1 MSKRKLRLIIISI
14 FILGFLAGNFC
25 EPRYWNKTAD
35 IINAQKNEIKHIE
48 RLTNIPQMPLNP
60 FILGLDLQGGAH
72 LVYEADVSQIAE
84 EDRDSSLQGLRD
96 VIERRVNMFGVQE
109 PIVQTQETQGHR
121 RLIVELAGIKD
132 ISQAIEMIGKT
143 PFLEF
148 RERKDESEVQAIL
161 DKRKEFEGKTVEEIQ
176 EIEDWQIGLQDIFQP
191 TDLTGKYLKSAEM
204 GFDQTVGEPLIFL
217 QFDDEGSKMF
227 EEITERNINK
237 QLAIYIDGIAI
248 SAPVVQQKIAGGNAQ
263 ITGKFTIDEAKEL
276 ARNLSAGALPVPITL
291 ISQQTVGPVLG
302 EISLQK
308 SLRAGM
314 FGFAA
319 VLLFLILFYRTPGIL
334 ASISLLIYAALALS
348 LFKIIPVTL
357 TLAGIGGF
365 ILSIGMAV
373 DANVLIFSRFREEL
387 KSGKSF
393 AQSLAQGFER
403 AWPSIRDGNM
413 TTLIVA
419 LILFV
424 FGTSFVK
431 GFALTLGLG
440 ILISM
445 FSAIFVTSYLMRMFE
460 NTRWARYKWLW
471 K

>member
-1 MSKRKLRLIIISI
+1 MLKRKLHLIAISI
-14 FILGFLAGNFC
+14 FILAFLAGNFC
-25 EPRYWNKTAD
+25 EPRYWNNTAD
-35 IINAQKNEIKHIE
+35 IINAEKNEIKYVE
-48 RLTNIPQMPLNP
+48 RITNIPQMPSNP
-60 FILGLDLQGGAH
+60 FKLGLDLQGGAH
-72 LVYEADVSQIAE
+72 LIYEADLSQIAE
-84 EDRDSSLQGLRD
+84 EDQDSSLLGLRD

-109 PIVQTQETQGHR
+109 PIVQTQETKGHR
-121 RLIVELAGIKD
+121 RLIVELAGVKD
-132 ISQAIEMIGKT
+132 TAAAIEMIGKT

-148 RERKDESEVQAIL
+148 KEQRSEQETRMIL
-161 DKRKEFEGKTVEEIQ
+161 DKRKEFEGKTMEEIQ
-176 EIEDWQIGLQDIFQP
+176 ELKNWQLGLQDVFQS

-204 GFDQTVGEPLIFL
+204 GFDQTLGEPLILL
-217 QFDDEGSKMF
+217 QFDDEGSKLF
-227 EEITERNINK
+227 EELTEKNIGK
-237 QLAIYIDGIAI
+237 PLAIYIDGMVI
-248 SAPVVQQKIAGGNAQ
+248 SAPTVQQKISGGKAQ

-291 ISQQTVGPVLG
+291 ISQQTVGPTLG

-314 FGFAA
+314 YGFLA
-319 VLLFLILFYRTPGIL
+319 VLLFLIFFYRVPGIL
-334 ASISLLIYAALALS
+334 ASFSLLIYVALVLS

-387 KSGKSF
+387 KDGRSF
-393 AQSLAQGFER
+393 TQSVEQGFER
-403 AWPSIRDGNM
+403 AWPSIRDGNL

-445 FSAIFVTSYLMRMFE
+445 FSAIFITRIFMRLFE
-460 NTRWARYKWLW
+460 DTRWEKYKWLW